1 MSTLTIIRMIGRKL
15 LCILLLALAGAVNA
29 QFGNIFEQ
37 FMGGQQQQQQAPQ
50 NVASDSAWYQ
60 QTYSQGR
67 PPNIPLLSASVINPQ

>member
-1 MSTLTIIRMIGRKL
+1 MIGRNS

-37 FMGGQQQQQQAPQ
+37 FMGGQQQQQQQAPQ
-50 NVASDSAWYQ
+50 NVPSDSAWYQ

-67 PPNIPLLSASVINPQ
+67 PPNISSAIRNCD